1 MKHLGLTLLTILA
14 AFGIASAHTPTD
26 SCATEPAA
34 EQSVEILRP
43 VASAYTLHLGTSHL
57 RDTYLTPLGYS
68 GWTVGLG
75 YERFQA
81 MKFDPERWI
90 MRLNATVDIASD
102 DNPAG
107 TATMWDL
114 DFSPSWAMMRRLR
127 PAPELTLA
135 IGGIARGDIGV
146 LYLARNSNNP
156 ASVKASV
163 TIGATAMAAYNTHLG
178 RLPITLRCQPSFDLL
193 GAFFSPDYDELY
205 YEIWLGNHSGLC
217 HCAWPGSFVHF
228 ENLLTADL
236 RFGATNLRLGYRFN
250 LQSTKASGIV
260 SRDISHQFVIGIS
273 TEWLSVH
280 SGHRSIAD
288 SRLISAF
295 Y

>member
-1 MKHLGLTLLTILA
+1 MRLRLTLLTLLA
-14 AFGIASAHTPTD
+14 ACGISSAQSATD
-26 SCATEPAA
+26 SCASADSPSSPE
-34 EQSVEILRP
+34 VLRP
-43 VASAYTLHLGTSHL
+43 VVSAYTLGIGSSHL

-68 GWTVGLG
+68 GWTAGIG

-90 MRLNATVDIASD
+90 MRLCASVDLASD
-102 DNPAG
+102 DNPAR
-107 TATMWDL
+107 TATMWSIG
-114 DFSPSWAMMRRLR
+114 FRPSWAMMRRFR
-127 PAPELTLA
+127 PVRGLTLA
-135 IGGIARGDIGV
+135 AGGIARGDLGV
-146 LYLARNSNNP
+146 IYLARNSNNP

-163 TIGATAMAAYNTHLG
+163 TIGATAMATYNITVG
-178 RLPITLRCQPSFDLL
+178 RLPITLRCQPTFDLI

-217 HCAWPGSFVHF
+217 HCAWPGSFVHL

-236 RFGATNLRLGYRFN
+236 RFGATNLRLGYRFD
-250 LQSTKASGIV
+250 LLSTKTSGII
-260 SRDISHQFVIGIS
+260 SRSVSHQFVIGIA

-280 SGHRSIAD
+280 SGRPRISDA
-288 SRLISAF
+288 RLISAF